1 MDVPYKYDKLRG
13 RIIEKFGSQAKYAEA
28 LGVSEVTVSRKMN
41 GNVGFSQRD
50 MKQWGELLDI
60 SESDFGEY
68 FFN

>member
-68 FFN
+68 FFS

>member
-13 RIIEKFGSQAKYAEA
+13 RIIEKFGSQAKFAEA
-28 LGVSEVTVSRKMN
+28 LGVSDVTVSRKMN

-68 FFN
+68 FFT

>member
-68 FFN
+68 FFT

>member
-1 MDVPYKYDKLRG
+1 MPYKYDKLRG

-68 FFN
+68 FFT

>member
-41 GNVGFSQRD
+41 GHVGFSQRD